1 MILSNPVKPD
11 CVAPDVAFKGSM
23 VYWYNSTSYRCSP
36 EPQHSA
42 RPTPL
47 LNRMQHQSSTPCSAL
62 SW

>member
-36 EPQHSA
+36 TSVHTTQCAGPRPLFTWRSA
-42 RPTPL
+42 AEQQL
-47 LNRMQHQSSTPCSAL
+47 V
-62 SW
+62 